1 MERIY
6 LDHAATTP
14 VHPKAAEAMMPYFT
28 SVFGNPSSTH
38 HYGRE
43 SKAALQRARR
53 ILADAV
59 GASAEEIVLTAGGT
73 EADNLAIMGYARNH
87 HHLGRHIITAVTE
100 HHGVLHACQALEKE
114 GFSVTYLNVDSSGL
128 IRMEELE
135 EALRDDTILVS
146 LMTANNETG
155 VVQPIQ
161 AIGDRL
167 KEHQA
172 VFHTDAVQA
181 VGKREIHVS
190 DLGVDMLAASAHKFN
205 GPNGTGFLYVRKG
218 IQLSPLLHGG
228 SQERKRRAGTESTAL
243 AAGMAEALRLTL
255 EEMELKQTEQER
267 FRRLLLTQLEHGG
280 AEAVVNG
287 HPEERLSNVLNISF
301 PGANVEQL
309 LMNLDL
315 EGIAVSSGSACT
327 AGSIEASHVLTA
339 MHGDSERGRSAVRF
353 SFGLGTTDEQINRTA
368 ETLLRV
374 LQRMKMLN

>member
-28 SVFGNPSSTH
+28 SVYGNPSSTH
-38 HYGRE
+38 HFGRE
-43 SKAALQRARR
+43 SKAALQQSRKV
-53 ILADAV
+53 LAEAV
-59 GASAEEIVLTAGGT
+59 GASADEIVLTAGGT
-73 EADNLAIMGYARNH
+73 EADNLAIMGYARRH
-87 HHLGRHIITAVTE
+87 QHLGRHLITAVTE
-100 HHGVLHACQALEKE
+100 HHGVLHACGALEKE
-114 GFSVTYLNVDSSGL
+114 GFRVTYLDVDSEGRISL
-128 IRMEELE
+128 EELKQ
-135 EALRDDTILVS
+135 ALTDETILVS

-155 VVQPIQ
+155 VLQPVQE
-161 AIGDRL
+161 AAALL
-167 KEHQA
+167 KEHQT

-181 VGKREIHVS
+181 LGKRRLNVTE
-190 DLGVDMLAASAHKFN
+190 LGIDMLAASAHKFN

-218 IQLSPLLHGG
+218 IQLDPLLYGG

-243 AAGMAEALRLTL
+243 AAGMAEALRLAL
-255 EEMELKQTEQER
+255 ENMEQKQLEQER
-267 FRRLLLTQLEHGG
+267 FRHLLLTHLEQGG
-280 AEAVVNG
+280 VEFVVNG
-287 HPEERLSNVLNISF
+287 HRHERLSNVLNISF

-353 SFGLGTTDEQINRTA
+353 SFGLGTTEAHMEQTA
-368 ETLLRV
+368 AALLRV
-374 LQRMKMLN
+374 LQRMKVLH